1 MFEIL
6 VVFLSSLPGVD
17 PLKASQV
24 FGLVPL
30 HLLRRG
36 CLALTQLLRPGTGT
50 RADGPTYVSAGCVFD
65 LGDER
70 VAHAICCQIEPYLAF
85 LLLFC
90 CSLSFTLRL
99 SSLVILRR
107 SHAPKL
113 ISTRVS
119 YSNASFTSQSSGESV
134 VKLGEWFT

>member
-6 VVFLSSLPGVD
+6 VVFLSSLSGVD

-30 HLLRRG
+30 QLLRRG

-50 RADGPTYVSAGCVFD
+50 RADGPPYVSTGCAFRPWGRESRARH
-65 LGDER
+65 LLP
-70 VAHAICCQIEPYLAF
+70 IEPYLAF

-134 VKLGEWFT
+134 VKLGE